1 MNTWL
6 VTGATS
12 GIGRAVTEKLL
23 ERGDRVAALVRRP
36 EALEDLAR
44 HGERLWIAAV
54 DVTDTSALRDVV
66 ERAFRDLGRVDV
78 VFSNAGSGVF
88 GAGEELSDDVIE
100 QQIALNMVAP
110 IQLIRAVLPHLREQ
124 GGGRII
130 QTSTMGGQITT
141 TGGSA
146 YHASKWGIE
155 GFTETIM
162 GEVAPFGIGITLIE
176 PGGVRTPFGAA
187 LSISHALPAY
197 TDTPV
202 GQFRQL
208 IAAAGDNLTGGAL
221 GDPQKVAQAI
231 IDVAAQ
237 TPAPRRLVL
246 GSDAYAAVHDA
257 LSTRL
262 AELEAA
268 KATSPTTD
276 YPAGV

>member
-1 MNTWL
+1 MSTWL

-23 ERGDRVAALVRRP
+23 DRGDRVAALVRRP
-36 EALEDLAR
+36 EALEDLR
-44 HGERLWIAAV
+44 GHGDRLWIASV
-54 DVTDTSALRDVV
+54 DVTDTPALRDAV

-78 VFSNAGSGVF
+78 VFSNAGSGAF
-88 GAGEELSDDVIE
+88 GAGEELSDDTVE

-141 TGGSA
+141 TGGSM

-162 GEVAPFGIGITLIE
+162 GEVAAFGIGITLIE

-187 LSISHALPAY
+187 LSISPALPAY
-197 TDTPV
+197 ADTPV
-202 GQFRQL
+202 GRFRQL
-208 IAAAGDNLTGGAL
+208 IEGAGDNLTGGAL

-231 IDVAAQ
+231 IEVAAQ
-237 TPAPRRLVL
+237 SPAPRRLVL

-268 KATSPTTD
+268 KAISPTTD
-276 YPAGV
+276 HPADV